1 MEPNFCKNLAE
12 MGSKVLREALI
23 KNPATFVSQEFGPRT
38 AAKIIMEKY

>member
-12 MGSKVLREALI
+12 MGSKVLI

-38 AAKIIMEKY
+38 AEKIIMEKY